1 MKYTWILIALIA
13 LMAGACSVDL
23 NIANYY
29 DSGMTAWDGDTI
41 YYLRNLF
48 TTPGYLDYYD
58 LYVIDTQTKTFQRM
72 QRYNVFLSR
81 SVPVR
86 IFAHNGSLLLSETKF
101 LLKLGE
107 NDFESDTIMHMGFVQ
122 YSQDGR
128 YISGVDEQNNALL
141 INSELTDT
149 VFLANYADSVF
160 RFNYDFESGNVF
172 AVTGHMDNQ
181 KRLSILRSG
190 DTLSFIF
197 GSKISGLTLI
207 GFQDM
212 KIENG
217 IVSMLVETSENGFG
231 LFRGNADN
239 FPMNAEWLNSNLYN
253 LRPDGRYFEI
263 TTGNEKINVYNNN
276 NILLF
281 SLDLPEYP

>member
-1 MKYTWILIALIA
+1 MKHIAILILFIV
-13 LMAGACSVDL
+13 LQAGACSIDL

-29 DSGMTAWDGDTI
+29 DSGMTAWEGDTI

-58 LYVIDTQTKTFQRM
+58 LYMIDTDAKTFRRM

-86 IFAHNGSLLLSETKF
+86 IFAYNGSLLLSETKF

-107 NDFESDTIMHMGFVQ
+107 NDFESDTIMHLGFVQ
-122 YSQDGR
+122 YSQDGK

-141 INSELTDT
+141 INAELTDT
-149 VFLANYADSVF
+149 VFLAHYTDSVF

-181 KRLSILRSG
+181 KRLTILRSE
-190 DTLSFIF
+190 DTLNFIF

-217 IVSMLVETSENGFG
+217 IVSMLAETSEV
-231 LFRGNADN
+231 
-239 FPMNAEWLNSNLYN
+239 
-253 LRPDGRYFEI
+253 I
-263 TTGNEKINVYNNN
+263 TGP
-276 NILLF
+276 
-281 SLDLPEYP
+281 S